1 MTRAVGMSAVAA
13 LWCAAAVLVPTCGAT
28 DVAAA
33 ATPSSGLVAVSCP
46 APTYCMAVGS
56 VSPSSGATAAA
67 SLVERWDG
75 TTWSVVP
82 SPNPPGAVD
91 TALTGVSCSSAVACT
106 AVGTSSPGIGR
117 APLAESWDGVSW
129 VIDPTIAPAPD
140 AGLTAVSCTAATACV
155 AVGAFVPYTAKALV
169 ETWDGAAWRVQK
181 APAPRRS
188 NPLAVSCAAP
198 VLCTMTGSVYPSS
211 VFAEG
216 WNGVAW
222 TAETPVVPTRLV
234 SQLTGVSCPAPSSC
248 TAVGDDQIAI
258 AGQGIDVSLAERWDG
273 SAWKVEPTPDPGPLA
288 TSPRSLSAVSCPS
301 PQRCVAVGT
310 FGTGQRQDSL
320 VEGWDGVHWSVEDS
334 TALDRA
340 GLGVEL
346 KGISCATA
354 DACTA
359 VGIRSTAASE
369 TTIAA
374 GWDGHRWTVE
384 PTP

>member
-1 MTRAVGMSAVAA
+1 
-13 LWCAAAVLVPTCGAT
+13 
-28 DVAAA
+28 
-33 ATPSSGLVAVSCP
+33 
-46 APTYCMAVGS
+46 
-56 VSPSSGATAAA
+56 
-67 SLVERWDG
+67 
-75 TTWSVVP
+75 
-82 SPNPPGAVD
+82 
-91 TALTGVSCSSAVACT
+91 
-106 AVGTSSPGIGR
+106 
-117 APLAESWDGVSW
+117 
-129 VIDPTIAPAPD
+129 
-140 AGLTAVSCTAATACV
+140 
-155 AVGAFVPYTAKALV
+155 
-169 ETWDGAAWRVQK
+169 
-181 APAPRRS
+181 
-188 NPLAVSCAAP
+188 
-198 VLCTMTGSVYPSS
+198 
-211 VFAEG
+211 
-216 WNGVAW
+216 VAW
-222 TAETPVVPTRLV
+222 KAETPVVPTRLV
-234 SQLTGVSCPAPSSC
+234 SQLTGVSCPARSSC

-320 VEGWDGVHWSVEDS
+320 VEGWDGVRWSVENS